1 MRIRRSVLRFFGASV
16 IPAIC
21 TAIIAYFGY
30 YAVSGTRGYRAYA
43 NVNSELAIQQQKLAS
58 VRGARMRLEHRIGLL
73 ESGHVDRDMVEEV
86 EREQLLG
93 STPGQIAVP
102 RERH

>member
-1 MRIRRSVLRFFGASV
+1 MRVFGASV
-16 IPAIC
+16 IPTIC
-21 TAIIAYFGY
+21 TAVIAYFGY
-30 YAVSGTRGYRAYA
+30 YAISGTRGYHAYDS
-43 NVNSELAIQQQKLAS
+43 VSTELAAQKQKLAS
-58 VRGARMRLEHRIGLL
+58 IRGERVRLEHRIDLL

>member
-1 MRIRRSVLRFFGASV
+1 MRIRRSVLRVFGASV

-30 YAVSGTRGYRAYA
+30 YAISGSRGYHAYA
-43 NVNSELAIQQQKLAS
+43 SVSNELAAQKQKLAS
-58 VRGARMRLEHRIGLL
+58 VRGERRRLEHRIDLIENG
-73 ESGHVDRDMVEEV
+73 DPDTIEEV
-86 EREQLLG
+86 EREQMLG
-93 STPGQIAVP
+93 SLPGQVAVP

>member
-1 MRIRRSVLRFFGASV
+1 VTRFFGASV

-21 TAIIAYFGY
+21 TAVIAYFGY
-30 YAVSGTRGYRAYA
+30 YAVSGSRGYHAYA
-43 NVNSELAIQQQKLAS
+43 SVSTDLAAQNQKLAQAH
-58 VRGARMRLEHRIGLL
+58 GERMRLEHRIDLI
-73 ESGHVDRDMVEEV
+73 ESGDKDTIEEV

-93 STPGQIAVP
+93 STPGQVAVP

>member
-21 TAIIAYFGY
+21 TAVIAYFGY
-30 YAVSGTRGYRAYA
+30 YAISGTRGYHAYA
-43 NVNSELAIQQQKLAS
+43 NVSAELATRQQALAS
-58 VRGARMRLEHRIGLL
+58 VRGERMRLEHRIGLI
-73 ESGHVDRDMVEEV
+73 EKGDPDTIEEV

-93 STPGQIAVP
+93 STPGQVAVP
-102 RERH
+102 REKH

>member
-1 MRIRRSVLRFFGASV
+1 MRVFGASV

-21 TAIIAYFGY
+21 AAIIAYFGY
-30 YAVSGTRGYRAYA
+30 YTISGTRGYHAYDT
-43 NVNSELAIQQQKLAS
+43 VSSELAAQQQKLAS
-58 VRGARMRLEHRIGLL
+58 LHGERMRLEHRIDLL

-86 EREQLLG
+86 EREELLG

>member
-1 MRIRRSVLRFFGASV
+1 M

-21 TAIIAYFGY
+21 AAVVAYFGY
-30 YAVSGTRGYRAYA
+30 YAVSGTRGYHAYA
-43 NVNSELAIQQQKLAS
+43 AVSSQLAAQKQKLAS
-58 VRGARMRLEHRIGLL
+58 LQGERMRLEHRIDLL